1 MTGSIY
7 PHHFHVHLHH
17 HQHHHHHHHPAKK
30 VENQSASI

>member
-17 HQHHHHHHHPAKK
+17 HQHHHHHHPAKK